1 MSRANLAEWAYL
13 VGCGSAVLAL
23 VFRSL
28 FFFTPLS
35 VTICQKTNVKPSS
48 LLQLS
53 VLCFVI
59 SIASRGW

>member
-1 MSRANLAEWAYL
+1 MTRLNVAEWTYL
-13 VGCGSAVLAL
+13 LGCAGAVAAL
-23 VFRSL
+23 IFRSL

-35 VTICQKTNVKPSS
+35 VSICRSTNVKPSS
-48 LLQLS
+48 LLQFS